1 MHNGSE
7 EKSEEE
13 AGPQDRGGE
22 KVVSEEDGQ
31 RPPQEEID
39 LQRRGARPRASFI
52 FPSKTTYCTIASA
65 VLDTRDAQA

>member
-1 MHNGSE
+1 MQHGSE
-7 EKSEEE
+7 EKDREEE

-39 LQRRGARPRASFI
+39 LLEARGSSPRLLYFSFQNNILHHRKRRDP
-52 FPSKTTYCTIASA
+52 
-65 VLDTRDAQA
+65 